1 MQGMMFLLMS
11 EQGPINQ
18 GVVTSQITPE
28 KYLCTFVRPPQVSRI
43 CDIEEMQQWNFF
55 PNQDSM
61 NDFVRQMPQQQA
73 AGDPKPDPKKPA
85 AKKPAAKK
93 PAAKKSVK
101 K

>member
-11 EQGPINQ
+11 EQGPVNQ

-61 NDFVRQMPQQQA
+61 NDFVRQMQQQA
-73 AGDPKPDPKKPA
+73 AGDPKPDPKKPDP
-85 AKKPAAKK
+85 KKPDPKK